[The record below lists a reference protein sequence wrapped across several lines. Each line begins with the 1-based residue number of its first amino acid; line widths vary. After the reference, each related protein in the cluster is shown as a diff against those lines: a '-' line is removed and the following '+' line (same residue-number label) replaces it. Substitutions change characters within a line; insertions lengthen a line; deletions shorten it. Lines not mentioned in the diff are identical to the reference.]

1 MTKIGYQSGFAQTGN
16 KFTQCVV
23 YKLKPGVPGDIAAYQ
38 FAVHSHRFGGD
49 FERGDL
55 TARELFEAFFHQIDA
70 ALVFVF
76 ANAPSQQIIRV

>member
-1 MTKIGYQSGFAQTGN
+1 VVKTEHSGFAQTGN
-16 KFTQCVV
+16 KFTQGVV
-23 YKLKPGVPGDIAAYQ
+23 YKLKPGVPGDIAAYRC
-38 FAVHSHRFGGD
+38 AVRSHRFGGD

-55 TARELFEAFFHQIDA
+55 TAHELFEAFFHQIDA